1 MPLGSSGEI
10 LGGLEDLLAPAD
22 SGRADPTTH
31 SAICHFLQV
40 LQSDLQFD
48 SRIVI
53 LGMSFTSVQPSSG
66 IHTNAGVALSFRQA
80 LALVL
85 RLLS

>member
-48 SRIVI
+48 SQDCDTGDEFYI
-53 LGMSFTSVQPSSG
+53 S
-66 IHTNAGVALSFRQA
+66 AA
-80 LALVL
+80 
-85 RLLS
+85 